1 MDYTTQMGGAA
12 IGARLRRLSEWIDG
26 DTTRVYATLG
36 IDFEQRWFG
45 VLNQLALH
53 GPATVGELASVLEI
67 THASISQ
74 TRHSLERAGI
84 IASEQDAADAR
95 RRRLVLTKAGQRLVD
110 QLKPLWR
117 AFEAAALEL
126 TNEADQLVASL
137 GRLDNALVER
147 SMFERIMQHATSEAV
162 VLRPKLPGKI

>member
-45 VLNQLALH
+45 VLNQLVMN
-53 GPATVGELASVLEI
+53 GPASVGELASILEI
-67 THASISQ
+67 THASVSQ

-84 IASEQDAADAR
+84 IVSESDAADAR
-95 RRRLVLTKAGQRLVD
+95 RRLLVLTKAGQRLVD
-110 QLKPLWR
+110 QLKPLWQ
-117 AFEAAALEL
+117 ALEAAATEL
-126 TNEADQLVASL
+126 TSEADRLIASL
-137 GRLDNALVER
+137 DRLDVALEKR
-147 SMFERIMQHATSEAV
+147 SMFERIMQQVTSQPAALNTTYRSES
-162 VLRPKLPGKI
+162 